1 MLEVERLAIAIGN
14 WHILFAIGKI
24 KAVWWNW
31 KANKDEGFDYVVCFL
46 SFPYFFFRLRRTG
59 LDKKSNKKVKD
70 KRMLPESSSGQAAR
84 LSGQRTGEF
93 VNVGLFSV
101 GKGMV

>member
-1 MLEVERLAIAIGN
+1 VLEVERLAIAIGN

-31 KANKDEGFDYVVCFL
+31 KANKDEGLTTLFVF
-46 SFPYFFFRLRRTG
+46 FPYFFFRLRRTG

-70 KRMLPESSSGQAAR
+70 KRMLRR

>member
-31 KANKDEGFDYVVCFL
+31 KANKDEGLTMLFVF
-46 SFPYFFFRLRRTG
+46 FPYFFFRLRRTG

-70 KRMLPESSSGQAAR
+70 KRMLRR
-84 LSGQRTGEF
+84 LSGQRTVEALTMR
-93 VNVGLFSV
+93 LFIV
-101 GKGMV
+101 GKGIV

>member
-24 KAVWWNW
+24 KAVWWHW

-46 SFPYFFFRLRRTG
+46 SLLFF

-70 KRMLPESSSGQAAR
+70 KRMLRR

-93 VNVGLFSV
+93 VFVRLFSV
-101 GKGMV
+101 G